1 MGNGIE
7 VDIEAIGTFLLV
19 LDSGFILNLVNTA
32 YVLVFTRNLISI
44 SLLDS
49 YGYEFKFGNK
59 KVSLFCNS
67 YMVGYDTLYDN
78 LYSLNSLFYPFMM
91 MME

>member
-1 MGNGIE
+1 MRTMGNGIE

-32 YVLVFTRNLISI
+32 YFLVFTRNLISI

-59 KVSLFCNS
+59 KSLLH
-67 YMVGYDTLYDN
+67 M
-78 LYSLNSLFYPFMM
+78 
-91 MME
+91 